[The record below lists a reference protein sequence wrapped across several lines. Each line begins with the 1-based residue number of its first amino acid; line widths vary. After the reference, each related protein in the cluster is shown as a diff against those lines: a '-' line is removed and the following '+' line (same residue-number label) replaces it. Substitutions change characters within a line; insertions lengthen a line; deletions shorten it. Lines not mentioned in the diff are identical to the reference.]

1 MNKVAKLVYISLV
14 TRVVVDENASED
26 DILNAARPKFAAKV
40 FKELSE
46 NVGEIVDEEES
57 PYDPEFD
64 Y

>member
-1 MNKVAKLVYISLV
+1 MKVAKLVTVSLM

-26 DILNAARPKFAAKV
+26 EILNAATLKFVEKINNEINEHV
-40 FKELSE
+40 ED
-46 NVGEIVDEEES
+46 IVDDEDC